1 MRKRSKRLRDNSLLR
16 FWLFLSWI
24 TGLLILLSVFVP
36 QGEAVQ
42 HFDEALRLSRPEQ
55 PVSAPTFRLPD
66 LKGKMVALEDFR
78 GKIVFLNFWA
88 TWCPPCRA
96 EMPAMEKLFQRMQ
109 GKDFVMLAV
118 DFQEE
123 RDQVQGFMKQFRLH
137 FPALLDTDG
146 TVAAAYG
153 IRGLPSTYI
162 LDRAGK
168 IVAGVVG
175 SRTWDSQESYAFFE
189 QLVNTPAAEARR
201 TP

>member
-1 MRKRSKRLRDNSLLR
+1 MRKRSRRLRDNSLLR
-16 FWLFLSWI
+16 FWVFLSWFI
-24 TGLLILLSVFVP
+24 GLLILLSFFVP

-55 PVSAPTFRLPD
+55 PVAAPAFRLPD
-66 LKGKMVALEDFR
+66 LKGKTVALEDFR

-123 RDQVQGFMKQFRLH
+123 RDQVQSFMEQFRLH
-137 FPALLDTDG
+137 FPALLDTEG

-168 IVAGVVG
+168 IVAGAVG
-175 SRTWDSQESYAFFE
+175 PRTWDSEESYAFFE